1 MKKGAA
7 LYTGGKD
14 SHYALIEALKG
25 GIRVDLLIV
34 VIPSADDS
42 WMFHTINVKLSQL
55 HADLMGFNKLVVRV
69 SGVKEREVR
78 EVISSL
84 RSMDLS
90 TKYDYIVSGAVASK
104 YQKER
109 VDLIA
114 EELGL
119 KHASPLWGRDQEAL
133 LHEEVRS
140 LSFIVTAIQAYGL
153 NLRWLGSVVN
163 EERVKHFLEDIRR
176 ASINPVGE
184 GGEFETFVVASRLF
198 RGGMLYINSADLV
211 TYPRHGLGYY
221 YIRKA
226 TIAPANSPYV
236 R

>member
-1 MKKGAA
+1 MRKGVA

-14 SHYALIEALKG
+14 SHYALIEASKE
-25 GIRVDLLIV
+25 GIHVDLLLV
-34 VIPSADDS
+34 VVPAVDES
-42 WMFHTINVKLSQL
+42 WMFHTVNVRLSQL
-55 HADLMGFNKLVVRV
+55 HANLMSFGELVVQV

-84 RSMDLS
+84 KGMNLS
-90 TKYDYIVSGAVASK
+90 AKYDYIVSGAVASK

-119 KHASPLWGRDQEAL
+119 KHVAPLWGRNQEAL
-133 LHEEVRS
+133 LREEVRS

-153 NLRWLGSVVN
+153 SFKWLGNVVN
-163 EERVKHFLEDIRR
+163 EERLKYFLDDIRR
-176 ASINPVGE
+176 ASISPVGE
-184 GGEFETFVVASRLF
+184 GGEFETFVVTSRLF
-198 RGGMLYINSADLV
+198 RGGMLYINSTDLV
-211 TYPRHGLGYY
+211 TYPQHGLGYC

-226 TIAPANSPYV
+226 TVIPVGVGTEA
-236 R
+236 